1 MLKAGGFCIIN
12 LYIYIIYSYLL
23 STSMDKQQAKK
34 RIDKLKEQ
42 LAEIDYAYY
51 VLDKPMVSDAVRD
64 SLKDE
69 LEKLE
74 ALYPDLI
81 TPDSPTQRI
90 GGKAL
95 GKFLKVRHQVPK
107 YSLEDVFDWQEVL
120 DFDNKVK
127 RLLNLPSSKDID
139 YTCELKIDGLNISCF
154 YEQGIFVRAVTRGD
168 GLVGEDVTHSVRTIR
183 SLPLKLRQP
192 LTIEVGGEIYMPKQ
206 SFEQLNQQ
214 AKKDGRPIFANPRNA
229 AAGSIRQLDPQVAAQ
244 RDLHIFFYA
253 LNQPDPAEFKLST
266 QFELLNFLRQL
277 GLPVERHFTEIKG
290 IQPAQKFFKQI
301 EAQRR
306 KLSFEIDGIV
316 IKVNNLAW
324 QKKLGR
330 TAKTVRWAVAYKFA
344 AEQATTVVE
353 DIQVQVGRTGA
364 LTPVAHLRPVRL
376 AGSTVSRATLHNQDE
391 IERLD
396 VRIGDTVVVQKAGD
410 IIPEIVKVLP
420 KLRTG
425 SEKKF
430 HLPKKC
436 PACGSPVVRRPGE
449 AVHRCSNSNC
459 FAQQR
464 EKLYHFV
471 SRPAFNIDGLGP
483 KIIDQLLAQG
493 LIEDAA
499 DLFSLTVGDLQPL
512 ERFAEKSARNLIHA
526 IQAAK
531 KITPARLLY
540 ALGIRNVGAQTANDL
555 VNYLSRH
562 GYQLNT
568 DNFIQVFQQLDLED
582 LTRIKDIGPV
592 VAKSIYDYFHQPVN
606 LKLLNK
612 LFKNGIKLESL
623 KPASQSS
630 QFLAGKTFVLT
641 GTLSSLSR
649 EQAKQKIIALG
660 GRVSGSVS
668 KHTDYVVVGDSPGSK
683 YDKAKQLG
691 VKIIHEQEFLKLIN
705 HQPHAL
711 QKHSTI

>member
-1 MLKAGGFCIIN
+1 MTKA
-12 LYIYIIYSYLL
+12 
-23 STSMDKQQAKK
+23 QAQK
-34 RIDKLKEQ
+34 RIQKLKEQ

-51 VLDKPMVSDAVRD
+51 VLDKPLVSDAVRD

-74 ALYPDLI
+74 AQYPDLI

-95 GKFLKVRHQVPK
+95 GKFVKVRHQTPK

-120 DFDNKVK
+120 DFDAKVK
-127 RLLNLPSSKDID
+127 RLLNLPSQQDID
-139 YTCELKIDGLNISCF
+139 YSCELKIDGLNISCY
-154 YEQGIFVRAVTRGD
+154 YEHGLFVRAVTRGD
-168 GLVGEDVTHSVRTIR
+168 GITGEDVTHSVKTIR

-192 LTIEVGGEIYMPKQ
+192 LTLEVGGEIYMPKQ
-206 SFEQLNQQ
+206 SFVQLNQQ
-214 AKKDGRPIFANPRNA
+214 AQKEGRPAFANPRNA

-253 LNQPDPAEFKLST
+253 LNQPEPTQLKLSS

-277 GLPVERHFTEIKG
+277 GLPVERHFIKIKG
-290 IQPAQKFFKQI
+290 IQAAQKFFKQI

-316 IKVNNLAW
+316 IKVDNLSW

-330 TAKTVRWAVAYKFA
+330 TAKIVRWAVAYKFA

-425 SEKKF
+425 IEKKF
-430 HLPKKC
+430 HMPKKC
-436 PACGSPVVRRPGE
+436 PACGSPVIRQSGE
-449 AVHRCSNSNC
+449 AVHRCSNPDC

-471 SRPAFNIDGLGP
+471 SRPAFNIEGLGP

-493 LIEDAA
+493 LIEDPA
-499 DLFSLTVGDLQPL
+499 DLFSLTAGDLQPL
-512 ERFAEKSARNLIHA
+512 ERFAEKSAHNLIQA
-526 IQAAK
+526 IQAASQV
-531 KITPARLLY
+531 TPARLLY
-540 ALGIRNVGAQTANDL
+540 ALGIRNVGEQTANDL
-555 VNYLSRH
+555 INYLNTH

-568 DNFIQVFQQLDLED
+568 SNFIQVFQQLSLED

-592 VAKSIYDYFHQPVN
+592 VAKSIYDYFHQPAHIKLIQKLFHNGV
-606 LKLLNK
+606 KLLQ
-612 LFKNGIKLESL
+612 
-623 KPASQSS
+623 PVQASRSS
-630 QFLAGKTFVLT
+630 QPLTGQTFVLT
-641 GTLSSLSR
+641 GTLDSLTR

-660 GRVSGSVS
+660 GRVSSSVS
-668 KHTDYVVVGDSPGSK
+668 KQTDYVVVGDNPGSK

-691 VKIIHEQEFLKLIN
+691 VKIIHEPEFLKLI
-705 HQPHAL
+705 
-711 QKHSTI
+711 S